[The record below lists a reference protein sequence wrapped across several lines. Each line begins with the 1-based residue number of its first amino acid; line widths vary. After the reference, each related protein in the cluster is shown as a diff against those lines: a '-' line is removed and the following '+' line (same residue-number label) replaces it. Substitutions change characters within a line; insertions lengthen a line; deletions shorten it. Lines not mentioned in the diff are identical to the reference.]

1 MTKSRDL
8 MALGE
13 GQAAQLVRGRGLEF
27 ELVQELELRLVL
39 AWMRFRNPWQQEFF
53 TQRSL
58 KLIMEQN

>member
-1 MTKSRDL
+1 MIKSKDL
-8 MALGE
+8 MVLGE
-13 GQAAQLVRGRGLEF
+13 GQAARLVRGLEF
-27 ELVQELELRLVL
+27 ELVEELEQRLVL